1 MKTLDFHLAP
11 ASRCSYESCSSIF
24 FSFISTS
31 INANSVKIGYIDV
44 EKVINNLPQYQ
55 QDNDS
60 LSQKFEPKKQQLLD
74 LFKHI
79 ELLKENLNN
88 FDKSINYDLYQKE
101 LDKIKELEVSFQS
114 ETELWQYQLNQDKL
128 LLLQKIETKINQ
140 AINEFAASE
149 NYDLILYENAAFV
162 SDDINIT
169 NQIIY
174 KIESLS
180 E

>member
-1 MKTLDFHLAP
+1 M
-11 ASRCSYESCSSIF
+11 
-24 FSFISTS
+24 
-31 INANSVKIGYIDV
+31 
-44 EKVINNLPQYQ
+44 
-55 QDNDS
+55 
-60 LSQKFEPKKQQLLD
+60 LD

-88 FDKSINYDLYQKE
+88 FDKSINNDLYQKE

-128 LLLQKIETKINQ
+128 LLLQKIETMINQ
-140 AINEFAASE
+140 SINEFAASE

-169 NQIIY
+169 NQIIL

>member
-1 MKTLDFHLAP
+1 MRVIAVFFLTLLV
-11 ASRCSYESCSSIF
+11 S
-24 FSFISTS
+24 S

-44 EKVINNLPQYQ
+44 EKVINSLPQYQ
-55 QDNDS
+55 QNNDS
-60 LSQKFEPKKQQLLD
+60 LVQKFEPKKQQLLD
-74 LFKHI
+74 LFEHI

-88 FDKSINYDLYQKE
+88 LDKSINNDLYQKE
-101 LDKIKELEVSFQS
+101 LDIIKELEVSFQS
-114 ETELWQYQLNQDKL
+114 ETKLWQYQLNQDKL
-128 LLLQKIETKINQ
+128 LLLQKIETMINQ
-140 AINEFAASE
+140 SINEFAASE

-169 NQIIY
+169 NQIIL